1 MKFTV
6 DEVIAATDGRLL
18 ASAAPAPSASISTD
32 SRTIGRGETFLAL
45 RGERFDGHDFL
56 VAASRR
62 GASCLVVS
70 RSGPLADLNG
80 SAGPYGSGLNKD
92 RPAVV
97 RVGDTMD
104 ALAGLGRAARARL
117 DCPVIAVTGSCG
129 KTTVK
134 EMIGQIL
141 GRRFRGR
148 TPPASFN
155 NQIGV
160 PLTLLAAEQGDDFVI
175 CEFGTNAPG
184 EIARLAS
191 IARPTVAVVTMVGP
205 VHLEGLVS
213 IEGVARE
220 KAALVE
226 SLDEKGVAIL
236 NADDPRVAAMADL
249 CRGSV
254 VTVGAGEGADVRVED
269 VVQTERS
276 LSFAIEKVGFEMP
289 VLGAHQAILAGE
301 AAAAAREVGVPLEE
315 SAAVLRRFRPPPMRL
330 AREEVG
336 GVTLLN
342 DAYNANPVSMAAAL
356 DLLGLWPERR
366 KVFFCGDMRELGA
379 ESRAAHEELGR
390 QAVRA
395 NVSRLVCVG
404 PESRATAAAAV
415 ALRPTSSPGGPAS
428 GGQGAPEH
436 GRGVAAGLPRAS
448 VKWVPDSTV
457 AATVV
462 PSLVQDGDVVLVKGS
477 RAIHMERVAKAV
489 AEHGTALR
497 SPPATSAGGEETR
510 NAASRTDAAP

>member
-6 DEVIAATDGRLL
+6 DEVVAATGGRLL
-18 ASAAPAPSASISTD
+18 AAAAPASPASISTD
-32 SRTIGRGETFLAL
+32 TRAIARGETFLAL
-45 RGERFDGHDFL
+45 RGDRFDGHDFL
-56 VAASRR
+56 VTASRR

-70 RSGPLADLNG
+70 REDRLADLNG
-80 SAGPYGSGLNKD
+80 SVG
-92 RPAVV
+92 RPAIVL
-97 RVGDTMD
+97 VGDTMD
-104 ALAGLGRAARARL
+104 ALAALGRTVRVRL
-117 DCPVIAVTGSCG
+117 ACPVIAVTGSCG

-160 PLTLLAAEQGDDFVI
+160 PLTLLAAEPGDDFVL

-191 IARPTVAVVTMVGP
+191 IARPTIAVVTLVGP

-236 NADDPRVAAMADL
+236 NADDPRVAAMADQ

-254 VTVGAGEGADVRVED
+254 VTVGAGERADVRVED

-276 LSFAIEKVGFEMP
+276 LSFMVGEVGFEMP
-289 VLGAHQAILAGE
+289 VLGAHQALLAGE
-301 AAAAAREVGVPLEE
+301 AAAAARVVGVPLEE

-342 DAYNANPVSMAAAL
+342 DAYNANPLSMAAAL

-395 NVSRLVCVG
+395 SVSRLVCVG
-404 PESRATAAAAV
+404 PESRATAEAA
-415 ALRPTSSPGGPAS
+415 
-428 GGQGAPEH
+428 
-436 GRGVAAGLPRAS
+436 VAAGLPRGS
-448 VKWVPDSTV
+448 VKWAPDATV

-489 AEHGTALR
+489 ADRGPALR
-497 SPPATSAGGEETR
+497 SPPATSAGEEETR
-510 NAASRTDAAP
+510 NGPAGADAAP